1 MVKKFER
8 VALHPRTAAKPS
20 KESIF
25 MSYQRYKSGFTLVEL
40 LVVIAIIGVLVA
52 LLLPAVNAARE
63 AARRTQCKNQVRQIG
78 LAISNFESAQQFF
91 PSGGWG
97 LDWTADPN
105 RGVGPDQPGSWIY
118 NILDYLE
125 ESPLHEVGKG
135 LSLTSAEFRQA
146 SIRLHQTPLPGFQC
160 PSRRP
165 AVIGRALWLTVREQ
179 PWIAQIAQ
187 TQGVAKSD
195 YAASSG
201 DAEKFSGDELYR
213 PVNYATIDNRRWSP
227 TSVCDG
233 PANAPA
239 NHPVRNC
246 QTGIMYYRSKLR
258 ISQVKDGTSKTY
270 LVGEKWMPA
279 NGYAGTSSSSAP
291 GFTYGDNQ
299 SMYTGYE
306 WDNHRVAW
314 NPRSVNNQAFF
325 QPAQDRAGIAN
336 LRAEPRFGSAHAGG
350 FQMVFV
356 DNSVHDISYSINA
369 DSHRYLANRR
379 DGQTITEF

>member
-1 MVKKFER
+1 M
-8 VALHPRTAAKPS
+8 ACA
-20 KESIF
+20 
-25 MSYQRYKSGFTLVEL
+25 
-40 LVVIAIIGVLVA
+40 
-52 LLLPAVNAARE
+52 
-63 AARRTQCKNQVRQIG
+63 
-78 LAISNFESAQQFF
+78 NFESAQQQF

-105 RGVGPDQPGSWIY
+105 RGVGPEQPGSWIY
-118 NILDYLE
+118 NILEYLE
-125 ESPLHEVGKG
+125 EGAIREIGKG
-135 LSLTSAEFRQA
+135 LALATSDFRQA
-146 SIRLHQTPLPGFQC
+146 SIRLHQTPIPVFSC

-165 AVIGRALWLTVREQ
+165 AVIGLRLWITVREQ
-179 PWIAQIAQ
+179 PWLASIAQ

-201 DAEKFSGDELYR
+201 DSEKFSGDQLYR
-213 PVNYATIDNRRWSP
+213 PVSYATIDDRRW
-227 TSVCDG
+227 TNTNVCEG

-239 NHPVRNC
+239 NHPVRSC

-258 ISQVKDGTSKTY
+258 ISQVKDGTSNTY

-279 NGYAGTSSSSAP
+279 NGYAGTNSSSAP

-314 NPRSVNNQAFF
+314 NPRSPSTQAFF
-325 QPAQDRAGIAN
+325 QPAQDRQGIAN
-336 LRAEPRFGSAHAGG
+336 LQSEPKFGSAHPGA

-356 DNSVHDISYSINA
+356 DNSVRDISYSINA
-369 DSHRYLANRR
+369 DSHRFLANRR
-379 DGQTITEF
+379 DGQAISEF